1 MTIDCGGTLPSARY
15 DTDSSSDV
23 PSRHAS
29 TWPLELMSTTLS
41 ISCMSAN
48 LGLSTTSPV
57 ASRFREEPKATP
69 LALEGTRAD
78 SI

>member
-1 MTIDCGGTLPSARY
+1 
-15 DTDSSSDV
+15 
-23 PSRHAS
+23 
-29 TWPLELMSTTLS
+29 
-41 ISCMSAN
+41 MSAN